1 MEKVYHPYHLVDPS
15 PWPYVM
21 SCGVLLT
28 TLGAVVYFHYS
39 QIFFICNWFNI
50 SSSLYVCLI
59 KDVVR
64 ESTYQ
69 GFHTKVAVAG
79 LKMGFLLFIVS
90 EVLFFVSFFW
100 AFFHSSLS
108 PSVEIGV
115 MWPPVGID
123 PLNPFSVPLLN
134 TAILLSSGATVTWAH
149 HSIVSGDKNE
159 ALRGLTVTVI
169 LGFIFTAL
177 QAFEYVEAPFCIA
190 DSVYGSTFFVA
201 TGFHG
206 FHVIIGT
213 IFLFICLIRLNNSH
227 FTRSHHLGFE
237 AASWYWHFVDVVW
250 LFLYVCIYWWGC

>member
-1 MEKVYHPYHLVDPS
+1 MAKVYHPYHLVDPS

-21 SCGVLLT
+21 GCAAFLT
-28 TLGAVVYFHYS
+28 TLGAVIYFHYS
-39 QIFFICNWFNI
+39 QLYLLILGIISISICMFLWF
-50 SSSLYVCLI
+50 
-59 KDVVR
+59 KDVIR

-69 GFHTKVAVAG
+69 GFHTKITVKG
-79 LKMGFLLFIVS
+79 LKIGFILFIVS
-90 EVLFFVSFFW
+90 EILFFLSFFW

-115 MWPPVGID
+115 IWPPSGID

-149 HSIVSGDKNE
+149 HSIVSGNKDESFK
-159 ALRGLTVTVI
+159 ALLLTVL
-169 LGFIFTAL
+169 LGFVFTIL

-190 DSVYGSTFFVA
+190 DSVYGSTFFIA
-201 TGFHG
+201 PGFHG

-213 IFLFICLIRLNNSH
+213 VFLFICLIRLNNYH
-227 FTRSHHLGFE
+227 FTRSHHFGFE

>member
-1 MEKVYHPYHLVDPS
+1 MG
-15 PWPYVM
+15 
-21 SCGVLLT
+21 CAALLT
-28 TLGAVVYFHYS
+28 ALGAVIYFHYS
-39 QIFFICNWFNI
+39 QIIMLTLGLLSVALCM
-50 SSSLYVCLI
+50 CLWLR
-59 KDVVR
+59 DVIR
-64 ESTYQ
+64 EGTYQ
-69 GFHTKVAVAG
+69 GHHTKATVTG
-79 LKMGFLLFIVS
+79 LKIGFLLFIVS

-108 PSVEIGV
+108 PAVEIGV
-115 MWPPVGID
+115 MWPPLGID

-149 HSIVSGDKNE
+149 HSIVGGNKEE
-159 ALRGLTVTVI
+159 AIKGLTLTVI
-169 LGFIFTAL
+169 LGLIFTVL

-213 IFLFICLIRLNNSH
+213 IFLFICLIRLSKSH
-227 FTRSHHLGFE
+227 FTRSHHFGFE